1 VGGGRAALWIPA
13 TVPHEITAIGDEPL
27 HPLVVYTAPL

>member
-1 VGGGRAALWIPA
+1 MNAA

-27 HPLVVYTAPL
+27 HLIVVYTPPLYR